1 MYTYHILFIHSSVD
15 GHLVCL
21 LVLTIVNSAA
31 INMEVYVS
39 FQIMISAWIYTMGY
53 YSDIKKNEI
62 MPLAAIWTD
71 LELIIL
77 SETYQAKKYK

>member
-1 MYTYHILFIHSSVD
+1 MYMYHIFFIHSSVD

-21 LVLTIVNSAA
+21 PVITIVNSAA

-39 FQIMISAWIYTMGY
+39 FQIMIFAWIYAIGY

-62 MPLAAIWTD
+62 MPLAAIWID
-71 LELIIL
+71 LEIIIL
-77 SETYQAKKYK
+77 SEVYQAEKYK

>member
-1 MYTYHILFIHSSVD
+1 MYHIFLIHSSVD
-15 GHLVCL
+15 EHLICL

-39 FQIMISAWIYTMGY
+39 FQIMIFAWICAIGY

-62 MPLAAIWTD
+62 MPFAATWID
-71 LELIIL
+71 LEIIIL
-77 SETYQAKKYK
+77 SEVR